1 MATQLK
7 KRVVRKKA
15 AAPAVRRTA
24 KKKIAA
30 KKLATNHI
38 SPDEVVVL
46 ENQAAQSHKSEQS
59 WLRMTAAPDG
69 DDRWVAVEEKIVAK
83 SQDDKTWKYAS
94 K

>member
-1 MATQLK
+1 MATLLK

-24 KKKIAA
+24 KKKAA
-30 KKLATNHI
+30 ANHI
-38 SPDEVVVL
+38 SPDEVVIL
-46 ENQAAQSHKSEQS
+46 EHQAAQSHKSEQS
-59 WLRMTAAPDG
+59 WLNMTAAPDG
-69 DDRWVAVEEKIVAK
+69 DDRWGAVEEHLLAK